1 MNRVTKKKK
10 SVMNNSILD
19 KDKKYLLACSFG
31 PDSMAAFHL
40 LLQNGYQFEV
50 AIVNYHLRKE
60 SNLEVKG
67 LIDYCNLHNIELH
80 VLDVKKPITRNIEN
94 ECRKIRYNY
103 FKELCEKR
111 RLLGVIVAHHQDD
124 LIETYLLQK
133 HRQNLPE
140 YYGIK
145 EKSIV
150 FGVEVYRPLLD
161 YKKKDLQDICEQN
174 NVPYM
179 IDLSNLKNAFL
190 RNKIRHEI
198 VEKLDDKNRDKI
210 LKEIAKKNKELE
222 SIFEV
227 INSNDIHNI
236 KTLIYFDE
244 ITYLYSINAMVKS
257 VNPRASVSKKLALE
271 LLKIIKSDHPNI
283 RLRIP
288 HNLYFVK
295 EYDRV
300 YFEGEKKEISYSF
313 VIDKPCELDTP
324 YFYLDF
330 RKNTKNRNVNISDYP
345 LTIRNANKGDKT
357 KIKDY
362 EVEVRRLFIDW
373 KMPLSIR
380 KRWPVILN
388 KDNEIIYVPRY
399 RSDFVVDKDSN
410 FFVKI

>member
-1 MNRVTKKKK
+1 MNKETKKKK

-19 KDKKYLLACSFG
+19 KSKKYLLACSFG

-40 LLQNGYQFEV
+40 LLQYGYQFEV

-67 LIDYCNLHNIELH
+67 LEEYCSLHNIELH
-80 VLDVKKPITRNIEN
+80 ILDVKKPITRNIEN

-111 RLLGVIVAHHQDD
+111 RLLGVITAHHQDD

-133 HRQNLPE
+133 YRQNLPE

-145 EKSIV
+145 EKTTI
-150 FGVEVYRPLLD
+150 FDVEVYRPLLD
-161 YKKKDLQDICEQN
+161 YKKKDLQDICEQF

-179 IDLSNLKNAFL
+179 IDLSNLENAFL

-198 VEKLDDKNRDKI
+198 VEKLDYKKRKE
-210 LKEIAKKNKELE
+210 LLEEIALKNKELD

-227 INSNDIHNI
+227 INGNDIHNI
-236 KTLIYFDE
+236 KTIVYFDE
-244 ITYLYSINAMVKS
+244 ITYLYSINAMVKT
-257 VNPRASVSKKLALE
+257 VNPKASISKKLALE

-295 EYDRV
+295 AYDRV
-300 YFEGEKKEISYSF
+300 YFESERKDVSYSF
-313 VIDKPCELDTP
+313 VVDKPCELDTP

-330 RKNTKNRNVNISDYP
+330 RKGANNRNVQTDDYP
-345 LTIRNANKGDKT
+345 LVIRSAQKGDKT

-373 KMPLSIR
+373 KMPAFLR

-388 KDNEIIYVPRY
+388 KNNKIVYVPRY
-399 RSDFVVDKDSN
+399 KSDFVAEKDLN

>member
-1 MNRVTKKKK
+1 
-10 SVMNNSILD
+10 MNNSILN
-19 KDKKYLLACSFG
+19 KNEKYLLACSFG

-40 LLQNGYQFEV
+40 LLQGGYKFEV

-60 SNLEVKG
+60 SNLEVKR
-67 LIDYCNLHNIELH
+67 LEDYCNLNNIELH
-80 VLDVKKPITRNIEN
+80 ILDVKKPIIRNIEN
-94 ECRKIRYNY
+94 ECRKIRYKY

-133 HRQNLPE
+133 YRQNLPE

-145 EKSIV
+145 EKSTI

-161 YKKKDLQDICEQN
+161 QKKKDLQDICEQN

-179 IDLSNLKNAFL
+179 IDLSNLENAFL

-198 VEKLDDKNRDKI
+198 VEKSNDKKREEL
-210 LKEIAKKNKELE
+210 LKEIALKNAELE

-227 INSNDIHNI
+227 INNSDIHNI

-244 ITYLYSINAMVKS
+244 ITYLYSINAMAKS
-257 VNPRASVSKKLALE
+257 VNIKASISKKLALE
-271 LLKIIKSDHPNI
+271 LHKIIKSNHPNI
-283 RLRIP
+283 RLRIH
-288 HNLYFVK
+288 HNLFFVK

-300 YFEGEKKEISYSF
+300 YFEGEEKDISYSF
-313 VIDKPCELDTP
+313 VMDKPCELDTP

-330 RKNTKNRNVNISDYP
+330 RKDSRNRNVKADDYP
-345 LTIRNANKGDKT
+345 LTIRNAHKGDKT

-373 KMPLSIR
+373 KMPTSIR

-388 KDNEIIYVPRY
+388 KNNEIVYVPRY
-399 RSDFVVDKDSN
+399 RSDFVIDSESN
-410 FFVKI
+410 FFVKM

>member
-1 MNRVTKKKK
+1 MNRGIKKKK
-10 SVMNNSILD
+10 SVMNNSILN

-40 LLQNGYQFEV
+40 LLQDGYKFEV

-67 LIDYCNLHNIELH
+67 LKDYCDLHNIELH
-80 VLDVKKPITRNIEN
+80 ILDVKKPIVRNIEN
-94 ECRKIRYNY
+94 ECRKIRYSY

-111 RLLGVIVAHHQDD
+111 RLLGVVVAHHQDD

-145 EKSIV
+145 EKSNI
-150 FGVEVYRPLLD
+150 FGVDVYRPLLD
-161 YKKKDLQDICEQN
+161 YKKKELQDICDQN

-179 IDLSNLKNAFL
+179 IDLSNLENAFL

-198 VEKLDDKNRDKI
+198 VEKLDDKNREKL
-210 LKEIAKKNKELE
+210 LKEIAIKNKELE
-222 SIFEV
+222 SIFAV
-227 INSNDIHNI
+227 INNNDIHNI

-257 VNPRASVSKKLALE
+257 VNPRASISKKLALE

-283 RLRIP
+283 RLRVP

-295 EYDRV
+295 EYDQV
-300 YFEGEKKEISYSF
+300 YFEGEKKDVSYSF
-313 VIDKPCELDTP
+313 VIDRPRELDTP

-330 RKNTKNRNVNISDYP
+330 RKDTKNRNVKIDDYP
-345 LTIRNANKGDKT
+345 LTIRNAQKGDKT

-362 EVEVRRLFIDW
+362 DVEVRRLFIDW
-373 KMPLSIR
+373 KMPISLR
-380 KRWPVILN
+380 KRWPVIIN
-388 KDNEIIYVPRY
+388 KNNEIIYVPRY
-399 RSDFVVDKDSN
+399 RSDFVVDQASN

>member
-1 MNRVTKKKK
+1 
-10 SVMNNSILD
+10 MNNSILN

-40 LLQNGYQFEV
+40 LLQDGYKFEV

-60 SNLEVKG
+60 SNLEVNG
-67 LIDYCNLHNIELH
+67 LKDYCNLHNIQLH
-80 VLDVKKPITRNIEN
+80 ILDVKKPIVRNIEN

-124 LIETYLLQK
+124 LIETFLLQK

-145 EKSIV
+145 EKSNI
-150 FGVEVYRPLLD
+150 FGVDVYRPLLD
-161 YKKKDLQDICEQN
+161 YKKKELQDICEQN

-179 IDLSNLKNAFL
+179 IDLSNLENVFL

-198 VEKLDDKNRDKI
+198 VEKLDDKNREKI
-210 LKEIAKKNKELE
+210 LKEVVRKNKELE

-227 INSNDIHNI
+227 INSNDVHNI

-257 VNPRASVSKKLALE
+257 VNPRASISKKLALE

-283 RLRIP
+283 RLRVP

-295 EYDRV
+295 EYDQV
-300 YFEGEKKEISYSF
+300 YFECEKKDVSYSF
-313 VIDKPCELDTP
+313 VIDRPRELDTP

-330 RKNTKNRNVNISDYP
+330 RKDTKNRNVKIDDYP
-345 LTIRNANKGDKT
+345 LTIRNAQKGDKT

-362 EVEVRRLFIDW
+362 DVEVRRLFIDW
-373 KMPLSIR
+373 KMPISLR
-380 KRWPVILN
+380 KRWPIILN
-388 KDNEIIYVPRY
+388 KNNEIIYVPRY
-399 RSDFVVDKDSN
+399 RSDFVVDQASN